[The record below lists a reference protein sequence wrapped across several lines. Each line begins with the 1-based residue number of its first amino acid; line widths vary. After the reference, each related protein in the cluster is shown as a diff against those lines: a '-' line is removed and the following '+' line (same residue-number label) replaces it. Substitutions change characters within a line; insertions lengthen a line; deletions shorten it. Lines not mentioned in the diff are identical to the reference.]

1 MKTFQREFKDELK
14 IVHLVKGPAIIAK
27 VSTNMGNLEDD
38 YYVLEDPFNIM
49 YVPPK
54 EPEDNPTFKVFD
66 MMVLSSESE
75 IEVAT
80 KHVMYFNIPS
90 SEIADQY
97 NSMLMNNLN
106 PISDN
111 D

>member
-1 MKTFQREFKDELK
+1 MNEIK
-14 IVHLVKGPAIIAK
+14 IVNLITGAPIIAK
-27 VSTNMGNLEDD
+27 VSVEDD
-38 YYVLEDPFNIM
+38 YYVLEDPFNIL

-54 EPEDNPTFKVFD
+54 EEGGRPTFTVFD
-66 MMVLSSESE
+66 MTVLSSESE

-80 KHVMYFNIPS
+80 KHVMYCNIPS